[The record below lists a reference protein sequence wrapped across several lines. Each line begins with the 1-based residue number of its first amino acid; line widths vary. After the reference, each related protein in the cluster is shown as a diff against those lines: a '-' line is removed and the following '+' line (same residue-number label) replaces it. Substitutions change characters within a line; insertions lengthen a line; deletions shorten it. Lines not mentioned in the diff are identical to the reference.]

1 MNIKEAI
8 KVNTVIHCETE
19 SEAKRIL
26 NMAHELGYKWVD
38 SENYVGDTRWYVEE
52 SKTYYYLFK
61 GTYGN
66 YDYIKERNYTIIP
79 STQIADLEEENS
91 TDWTPA
97 PEDLLAM
104 KQELTITPPSGYE
117 IDEENST
124 FQKIV
129 FRKIEP
135 KFPTKL
141 EEIDRP
147 WYISG
152 AGEVKYAR
160 GRCAQTPNHFTSKE
174 SAEEALEFTK
184 LLAFRDAIWEI
195 EGKPENEE
203 TDISFRFKTNEGL
216 EHFEKMKKEIIEGN
230 L

>member
-8 KVNTVIHCETE
+8 KENTAIHCEAE

-26 NMAHELGYKWVD
+26 NMAHELGYKWRTEKSFTDAQNKWEV
-38 SENYVGDTRWYVEE
+38 YEE
-52 SKTYYYLFK
+52 ATCYSIIDGLYGGIKQFK
-61 GTYGN
+61 
-66 YDYIKERNYTIIP
+66 DENYTII
-79 STQIADLEEENS
+79 NS
-91 TDWTPA
+91 TDIT
-97 PEDLLAM
+97 DM
-104 KQELTITPPSGYE
+104 KQEFTITPPSGFE

-141 EEIDRP
+141 EGIDRP
-147 WYISG
+147 WYIDIFGDICKST
-152 AGEVKYAR
+152 VVIHP
-160 GRCAQTPNHFTSKE
+160 QTPNHFTSEE
-174 SAEEALEFTK
+174 SAEEALKFIK
-184 LLAFRDAIWEI
+184 LLAFRDAIWAI

-203 TDISFRFKTNEGL
+203 IDISFDFKTPEGL
-216 EHFEKMKKEIIEGN
+216 EHFDKMRREIESGN